1 MFLGIVCLVK
11 QCRPQSSVHV
21 LTFVNNTNNCVK
33 SLNHQK
39 RYVRKNDRLN
49 KCIYKL
55 FRWNTITSERVT
67 GEDMLGPVGATI
79 TSNS

>member
-1 MFLGIVCLVK
+1 MSAAAF
-11 QCRPQSSVHV
+11 SAYV

-39 RYVRKNDRLN
+39 RYVRKNDSLQ
-49 KCIYKL
+49 KFMYKL
-55 FRWNTITSERVT
+55 FRWNTITSVRVS
-67 GEDMLGPVGATI
+67 GEDMLGPVGATS